1 MKDNIEFINYAW
13 GPLLLHFK
21 YPKKDITKLKKICKK
36 TKGHEDWSGELAG
49 VFPNGHQDL
58 INPKDRLWFY
68 KSVEPYFDAWAE
80 VGIDF
85 YGWKTKVTL
94 KPQQLWVNHMTAGDF
109 NPPHIHDGDV
119 TFVLFVD
126 VPNVIKK
133 ENQKYNGSS
142 LGPGALSFNWGTN
155 EIASKR
161 DCINSVNVMPEAGDF
176 FIFPTRLCHWVFPF
190 QSKAT
195 RISVSGNFA
204 YTELPEYDKEFNS
217 GGATITRD

>member
-1 MKDNIEFINYAW
+1 
-13 GPLLLHFK
+13 
-21 YPKKDITKLKKICKK
+21 
-36 TKGHEDWSGELAG
+36 LAG

-80 VGIDF
+80 LGIDF

-161 DCINSVNVMPEAGDF
+161 DCINSVNIMPEAGDF

-195 RISVSGNFA
+195 RVSVSGNFA

-217 GGATITRD
+217 EGATITRD

>member
-1 MKDNIEFINYAW
+1 MKDDIEFINYAW

-21 YPKKDITKLKKICKK
+21 YPKKDITKLKRICKQ
-36 TKGHEDWSGELAG
+36 TKNHEDWSGDLAG

-58 INPKDRLWFY
+58 MIQKDRLWFY
-68 KSVEPYFDAWAE
+68 KSIEYYFETWAE
-80 VGIDF
+80 IAVD
-85 YGWKTKVTL
+85 YYAWKKRPVL
-94 KPQQLWVNHMTAGDF
+94 KPHQIWVNHMTAGDF

-217 GGATITRD
+217 EGARITCD